1 MNVAGGS
8 VHGDDAWP
16 LPPIA
21 IPRGLREHAWHGA
34 LLVSVLL
41 LLLLPPLRPLAAAIL
56 LLIVVIRGVGGVIV
70 APWLL
75 RRLAVVALGFSALLT
90 WTRLEA
96 GRSWSLLFD
105 MAFRRT
111 ELGLLPPPERL
122 VTEAWLWALALLT
135 IATMAG
141 FDLRVVN
148 RQVVDERVW
157 SRQRTRRRQ
166 VMAQHH
172 RKSPPPE
179 TL

>member
-21 IPRGLREHAWHGA
+21 IPRGLREHAWHTA
-34 LLVSVLL
+34 LLASILL

-56 LLIVVIRGVGGVIV
+56 LVIIVIRGVSGAIV

-75 RRLAVVALGFSALLT
+75 RRLAVLGLGFSTLLA

-96 GRSWSLLFD
+96 GSSRRLLFD
-105 MAFRRT
+105 IALRRT
-111 ELGLLPPPERL
+111 ELGLLPSPERL
-122 VTEAWLWALALLT
+122 VTEAWLWTLALLS
-135 IATMAG
+135 IATLAG

-157 SRQRTRRRQ
+157 SRQRARRRQ

-172 RKSPPPE
+172 RNNPPPE